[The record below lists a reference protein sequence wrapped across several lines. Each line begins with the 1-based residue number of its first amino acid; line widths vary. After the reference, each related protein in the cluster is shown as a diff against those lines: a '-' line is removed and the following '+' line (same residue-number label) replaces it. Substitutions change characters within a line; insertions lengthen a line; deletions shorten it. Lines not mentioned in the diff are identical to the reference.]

1 MACSLLRDVTSKRT
15 VAMSPKLIDL
25 LYLIQAWLR
34 LNKLPAP
41 SQSIVAIAHLNT
53 TLPWKELP
61 RTQCT

>member
-34 LNKLPAP
+34 LNKLP
-41 SQSIVAIAHLNT
+41 SAITVNSGYRLNT
-53 TLPWKELP
+53 TLPWKGLP